1 MTNSIKIEYIG
12 FLDYLFVQPGFNGR
26 KIEQKLIN
34 HLKSISQKNNW
45 VGIRW
50 ITYSLNANAKKL
62 YDKIANNKGV

>member
-45 VGIRW
+45 VEICW
-50 ITYSLNANAKKL
+50 ITHSLNANAKKL